1 MSCSNERPRRLGE
14 MEAGPPAPPAA
25 AAAAPGAA
33 ASVPA
38 GLPVGADFSMV
49 VAPLPSGAPPV
60 LEHEKRP
67 LPPHPSFDD
76 ESRPA
81 VKARKDPVPYGDP
94 GGAGGRKPCGCKNSK
109 CLKLYCDCFAI
120 GEYCKGC
127 LCVGCHNNV
136 AFEQE
141 RQHAMDQIRKK
152 DKTAF
157 TQKVT
162 LQGGHLSGCN
172 CTKSR
177 CLKRY
182 CECFRGGVPCG
193 IKCRCV
199 DCGNTFGTCPR
210 GGDGASMAAA
220 AEPYVDEMRAAAP
233 AASSKELAARGGP
246 VARHRLPG
254 AVAGAHA
261 TLADGGGAMDD
272 SLPTGTTGTAT
283 ANGAGDSDDE
293 SIGDATNL
301 LVDDGNPEAYP
312 HEGLC
317 TVKLGKRQLLWPC
330 WLTPAVAGALNRR
343 KRLVYVYGVRE
354 PRWVSPDT
362 LVGMWSVMRGIAT
375 AQQQPIARSLAH
387 SDGAGDGGSI
397 SSCNENVIPQEA
409 WLEANARLK
418 CSEVPP
424 HSAANLRAACAQTI
438 SAPSSLGVCV
448 IPSPGVYP
456 DALAIRA

>member
-1 MSCSNERPRRLGE
+1 MRRLWHVRHLPPGQRS
-14 MEAGPPAPPAA
+14 AGGGGGGAVRGRD
-25 AAAAPGAA
+25 AAAAP
-33 ASVPA
+33 
-38 GLPVGADFSMV
+38 
-49 VAPLPSGAPPV
+49 
-60 LEHEKRP
+60 
-67 LPPHPSFDD
+67 
-76 ESRPA
+76 
-81 VKARKDPVPYGDP
+81 
-94 GGAGGRKPCGCKNSK
+94 
-109 CLKLYCDCFAI
+109 
-120 GEYCKGC
+120 
-127 LCVGCHNNV
+127 
-136 AFEQE
+136 
-141 RQHAMDQIRKK
+141 
-152 DKTAF
+152 
-157 TQKVT
+157 
-162 LQGGHLSGCN
+162 
-172 CTKSR
+172 
-177 CLKRY
+177 
-182 CECFRGGVPCG
+182 
-193 IKCRCV
+193 
-199 DCGNTFGTCPR
+199 
-210 GGDGASMAAA
+210 
-220 AEPYVDEMRAAAP
+220 
-233 AASSKELAARGGP
+233 ASSKELAARGGP

-283 ANGAGDSDDE
+283 ANGAG
-293 SIGDATNL
+293 IRRRVYWDAQL
-301 LVDDGNPEAYP
+301 ARRR
-312 HEGLC
+312 
-317 TVKLGKRQLLWPC
+317 RQSRGARTRGCARSARQAPVALPC

>member
-1 MSCSNERPRRLGE
+1 MPYRIRRVMEGGLG
-14 MEAGPPAPPAA
+14 AAPPAT
-25 AAAAPGAA
+25 AAAAPDVA
-33 ASVPA
+33 ASVP
-38 GLPVGADFSMV
+38 LVFPVQADFTMA
-49 VAPLPSGAPPV
+49 VAPLPTGAPPV
-60 LEHEKRP
+60 LEHAKRS

-81 VKARKDPVPYGDP
+81 VKARKEPYSDP
-94 GGAGGRKPCGCKNSK
+94 GGAGVRKPCGCKNSK

-193 IKCRCV
+193 IKCRCI
-199 DCGNTFGTCPR
+199 DCGNTYGTCPR
-210 GGDGASMAAA
+210 GGNNESVAAA
-220 AEPYVDEMRAAAP
+220 AEPYEDEIRAAAP
-233 AASSKELAARGGP
+233 PASSKELAARAGS
-246 VARHRLPG
+246 VARHRPPG
-254 AVAGAHA
+254 ESTGVHA
-261 TLADGGGAMDD
+261 SLADGDGTMDD
-272 SLPTGTTGTAT
+272 SLPTGTTGTA
-283 ANGAGDSDDE
+283 NGAGDSDDE
-293 SIGDATNL
+293 SVGDANNL

-375 AQQQPIARSLAH
+375 AQQQPIARSVAQLDAAR
-387 SDGAGDGGSI
+387 AGESI
-397 SSCNENVIPQEA
+397 PSCSENVIPQEA

-424 HSAANLRAACAQTI
+424 ALCRHPPRGAC
-438 SAPSSLGVCV
+438 SDNEC
-448 IPSPGVYP
+448 
-456 DALAIRA
+456 ALI

>member
-1 MSCSNERPRRLGE
+1 MARLLHRRPLQ
-14 MEAGPPAPPAA
+14 PLPAPLLLCLL
-25 AAAAPGAA
+25 
-33 ASVPA
+33 VF
-38 GLPVGADFSMV
+38 PVGADFSMV

-60 LEHEKRP
+60 LEHAKRP

-162 LQGGHLSGCN
+162 LQGGHLVGN
-172 CTKSR
+172 CTPSR

-193 IKCRCV
+193 IKCRCI

-210 GGDGASMAAA
+210 GGNNESVAAA
-220 AEPYVDEMRAAAP
+220 ACRMRMRYERQHP
-233 AASSKELAARGGP
+233 QRHPKSWPRGPGRSLAIARL
-246 VARHRLPG
+246 VKSLVCTSRWQT
-254 AVAGAHA
+254 A
-261 TLADGGGAMDD
+261 TVQWPTACRQAQLGRANGGG
-272 SLPTGTTGTAT
+272 L
-283 ANGAGDSDDE
+283 DDE
-293 SIGDATNL
+293 SVADANNL

-330 WLTPAVAGALNRR
+330 WLTPAVAGAESSKAARVCLWCARAALGEPGHASRHVERDAWHRNR
-343 KRLVYVYGVRE
+343 
-354 PRWVSPDT
+354 
-362 LVGMWSVMRGIAT
+362 AT
-375 AQQQPIARSLAH
+375 ATHR
-387 SDGAGDGGSI
+387 
-397 SSCNENVIPQEA
+397 
-409 WLEANARLK
+409 
-418 CSEVPP
+418 
-424 HSAANLRAACAQTI
+424 T
-438 SAPSSLGVCV
+438 
-448 IPSPGVYP
+448 
-456 DALAIRA
+456 